1 MLPGHRWSAQRVG
14 AWRGRPWDR
23 MGVGYFQGCR
33 TLTAAQP
40 VGKLC
45 PS

>member
-1 MLPGHRWSAQRVG
+1 MVG
-14 AWRGRPWDR
+14 TARRRMAGRPWDR

-33 TLTAAQP
+33 TLTTAQP

-45 PS
+45 PSDA